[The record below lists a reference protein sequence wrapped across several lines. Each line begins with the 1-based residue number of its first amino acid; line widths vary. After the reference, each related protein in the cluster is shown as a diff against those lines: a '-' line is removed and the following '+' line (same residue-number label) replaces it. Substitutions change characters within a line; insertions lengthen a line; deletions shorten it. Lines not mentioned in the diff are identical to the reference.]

1 MMFGDDDANIFDKG
15 QMDYV
20 QDYMQEI
27 NDYIMNGLYKAL
39 FANRRLGGE
48 EATFY
53 RRIESMN
60 DKVDPTDFGIP
71 ANQLTD
77 VNISMYTKAVKEL
90 QKLEKYPTP
99 SLKLRYLMNS
109 VTLINNTFSLFS
121 SSKEGQVAAAD
132 DMLQIFP
139 YIVMR
144 ANINRLFQ
152 HVK

>member
-1 MMFGDDDANIFDKG
+1 
-15 QMDYV
+15 
-20 QDYMQEI
+20 
-27 NDYIMNGLYKAL
+27 MNGLYKAL

-90 QKLEKYPTP
+90 
-99 SLKLRYLMNS
+99 
-109 VTLINNTFSLFS
+109 
-121 SSKEGQVAAAD
+121 
-132 DMLQIFP
+132 
-139 YIVMR
+139 
-144 ANINRLFQ
+144 
-152 HVK
+152 